1 MINTRFDRCSEV
13 VLMNGSFGEAQEKG
27 SWADNR
33 TSWGSAL
40 SQMQEALRLLDES
53 DAPPQVGAQL
63 DLAIQ
68 QLKDEIALL
77 RDE

>member
-1 MINTRFDRCSEV
+1 
-13 VLMNGSFGEAQEKG
+13 MNGSSVEANDEGEWAG
-27 SWADNR
+27 SRA
-33 TSWGSAL
+33 GLISAL

-68 QLKDEIALL
+68 QLKQEIGDL
-77 RDE
+77 ETE

>member
-1 MINTRFDRCSEV
+1 
-13 VLMNGSFGEAQEKG
+13 MNGSFGEAQDEG

-33 TSWGSAL
+33 ASWGSAL

-53 DAPPQVGAQL
+53 EAPPQVGAQL

-68 QLKDEIALL
+68 QLKDEIDQLQ
-77 RDE
+77 DE

>member
-1 MINTRFDRCSEV
+1 
-13 VLMNGSFGEAQEKG
+13 MNGSSVEANDEGE
-27 SWADNR
+27 WADNR
-33 TSWGSAL
+33 AGLMSAL

-68 QLKDEIALL
+68 QLKQEIGDL
-77 RDE
+77 ETE